1 MRILKEGD
9 KMVKKNLKAVEKP
22 AAQISKKDLSDLIML
37 CNMAK
42 QVIDKYDD
50 PNIAVGLELAFTT
63 DLITPNG
70 INIRELID
78 EDIKIAFYEYS
89 LKVGDK
95 LRERGII

>member
-1 MRILKEGD
+1 MKEGD
-9 KMVKKNLKAVEKP
+9 SVVKKNLKVIEEQP
-22 AAQISKKDLSDLIML
+22 AEISKKDLEYLITI

-42 QVIDKYDD
+42 QVINKYDD
-50 PNIAVGLELAFTT
+50 PYIAVGLELAFTT

-89 LKVGDK
+89 LKVVEK
-95 LRERGII
+95 LRERHII

>member
-9 KMVKKNLKAVEKP
+9 KMVKKNLKVVEETP
-22 AAQISKKDLSDLIML
+22 AKISKKDLEYLITI

-50 PNIAVGLELAFTT
+50 PDIAVGLELAFTT

-70 INIRELID
+70 VNIRELID
-78 EDIKIAFYEYS
+78 EDIRIAFFEYS

>member
-1 MRILKEGD
+1 
-9 KMVKKNLKAVEKP
+9 MVKKNLKMAEETP
-22 AAQISKKDLSDLIML
+22 AKISKKDLEYLITI

-50 PNIAVGLELAFTT
+50 PDIAVGLELAFTT

-70 INIRELID
+70 VNIRELID
-78 EDIKIAFYEYS
+78 EDIRIAFFEYS